1 MKKRVPI
8 LMAAIL
14 TACGAAVTSGDNS
27 ADAAGGKKGAGRE
40 RDQQAELDAFI
51 KEAKEMESAV
61 QNGGI
66 PGCYGGEPCKDESG
80 STGSGGDDW
89 GGQYKGRGGEF
100 TNGDL
105 NIARAGGGNRY
116 SLALEIGAPG
126 CGGEMK
132 GTGTASAARLT
143 MTVPVPNG
151 GGQCRVVLDR
161 QGSGLRVSESDGC
174 AQFHG
179 AQCSFNGTFARTRAA
194 SAAPETGKA
203 GALPAQSASWI
214 VGEWVNRGDGCATD
228 NKFIFNPNGSYSAGG
243 VEYGRWQLAGSVL
256 SLTATETIEM
266 GEEGTQRISNPRPV
280 QRQILSHD
288 GNAIT
293 LRGDKGSEWPLTRC
307 R

>member
-1 MKKRVPI
+1 MKKRIPI
-8 LMAAIL
+8 VMAAIL
-14 TACGAAVTSGDNS
+14 TACGAAATSSDNS
-27 ADAAGGKKGAGRE
+27 ADAAGGKKSAGRE
-40 RDQQAELDAFI
+40 RDQQAELDAYI
-51 KEAKEMESAV
+51 KEAVEMENAV

-66 PGCYGGEPCKDESG
+66 PGCYGGEPCNDESS

-89 GGQYKGRGGEF
+89 GGKYKGRSGEF
-100 TNGDL
+100 TVGDL
-105 NIARAGGGNRY
+105 TIARVGGGNRY
-116 SLALEIGAPG
+116 SVALEIGAPG

-132 GTGTASAARLT
+132 GTGTASAARMT
-143 MTVPVPNG
+143 MIIPVPNG

-161 QGSGLRVSESDGC
+161 RGSALSVSGSDGC

-179 AQCSFNGTFARTRAA
+179 AQCSFDGTYARGRVA
-194 SAAPETGKA
+194 SAAPKTGNS
-203 GALPAQSASWI
+203 GAPPERSASWI

-266 GEEGTQRISNPRPV
+266 GEEGARRISNPRPV
-280 QRQILSHD
+280 RRQILSRQGD
-288 GNAIT
+288 AVTI
-293 LRGDKGSEWPLTRC
+293 RGDNGDWPLTRC